1 MIDEYNVARYIPK
14 KYQQDIEL
22 IEMELDFDNS
32 TNRTVYYY
40 FVYFTNGEKINAIGI
55 KGILEKIKQK
65 VRNEYGNI

>member
-1 MIDEYNVARYIPK
+1 MTDEYNVARYIPK

-32 TNRTVYYY
+32 TNRTVYHY

-65 VRNEYGNI
+65 VRNKE